1 MLEMVGALTRWQDFA
16 CRFPL
21 PPEEASAV
29 YVQLEGRYGEPH
41 RHYHIL
47 AHVLDMLDGRD
58 ALGADGY
65 ALEAAIWFHDVIY
78 DPRSGENERRSAE
91 YAAGAFSSV
100 ADAQFH
106 ADLERL
112 ILITDHRTTPER
124 DDERVLCDLDLMI
137 LGRNEESYRAYT
149 EAVRKEFAH
158 VPDELFNRARRAV
171 VEACLERPVIYYTE
185 AMRGQFEETAR
196 ENLRRELGSLPE
208 A

>member
-1 MLEMVGALTRWQDFA
+1 MVGALTRWQAFA

-21 PPEEASAV
+21 PPEEAAGI
-29 YVQLEGRYGEPH
+29 YVQLEKRYGEPH

-78 DPRSGENERRSAE
+78 DPRSAENELRSAE
-91 YAAGAFSSV
+91 YAARAFSGV
-100 ADAQFH
+100 ADLKFH

-112 ILITDHRTTPER
+112 ILVTDHRTTPER

-137 LGRNEESYRAYT
+137 LGRNEESYQAYT
-149 EAVRKEFAH
+149 DAVRREFAH
-158 VPDELFNRARRAV
+158 VPDALFNKARRGV
-171 VEACLERPVIYYTE
+171 IEAFLDRPEIYYTV
-185 AMRGQFEETAR
+185 AMREQFEAPAR
-196 ENLRRELGSLPE
+196 ENLMREMEALPE